1 MVDLTYW
8 YLQMHDKF
16 TEIPESRVL
25 RNRNNWHFQSPWC
38 LGLAVS
44 PSTTVWILSIHK
56 YGFTMFINVWWRN
69 CKDDVN
75 LYMHNFV
82 FFIYLEIKKTEVFER
97 SMWFSYLSTEIT
109 FDDNAIFNNIL
120 ILKFILNIICY
131 HSLQ

>member
-1 MVDLTYW
+1 
-8 YLQMHDKF
+8 
-16 TEIPESRVL
+16 
-25 RNRNNWHFQSPWC
+25 
-38 LGLAVS
+38 
-44 PSTTVWILSIHK
+44 
-56 YGFTMFINVWWRN
+56 
-69 CKDDVN
+69 
-75 LYMHNFV
+75 MHNFV